1 MTKSIT
7 RFQFLSILSGGG
19 GGDDGGDS
27 DISPM
32 DIDSALDRYIN

>member
-19 GGDDGGDS
+19 GGDGGDS